1 VVEAAVSPG
10 GLRPRLVTVWLALA
24 ALVAAIVAIEH
35 ADLVRPRPGGDGRAD
50 PHLLLPV
57 PVDHLGAI
65 EVAHAGRLHRFER
78 DAAGAWFYHGVHT
91 GSEGVHAHTSD
102 PALAARIERAVA
114 AFGRTRI
121 ERQFALGASA
131 GDYGV
136 AVPETLILVYR
147 PHDPQ
152 PLVQYA
158 VGDVAPDTFSRYVQV
173 VGSSAVVTIP
183 NYQIDNLLALIQS
196 VGGPSDQDRAP
207 RARAPARRDG
217 SAQPGPRG
225 GLRHGVVARAHDAG
239 HGRGSEPDG
248 GRRPRPARGRR
259 RGRRADLALL
269 PPGPH
274 EPRPLD
280 RVAARPD
287 ALPGSSSFADRAWE
301 RGRDRASRP

>member
-1 VVEAAVSPG
+1 VRAG
-10 GLRPRLVTVWLALA
+10 GLRPRLVTVWLVLA
-24 ALVAAIVAIEH
+24 GLVAAIVALER
-35 ADLVRPRPGGDGRAD
+35 AALVRPRPGGDGRAD

-57 PVDHLGAI
+57 PVDRLGAI

-114 AFGRTRI
+114 ALGRTRI

-136 AVPETLILVYR
+136 TMPETLILVYR

-158 VGDVAPDTFSRYVQV
+158 VGDVAPDTLSRYLQV

-183 NYQIDNLLALIQS
+183 NYQITNLLALIQS
-196 VGGPSDQDRAP
+196 VGGPSGPDRLVDRA
-207 RARAPARRDG
+207 R
-217 SAQPGPRG
+217 
-225 GLRHGVVARAHDAG
+225 
-239 HGRGSEPDG
+239 
-248 GRRPRPARGRR
+248 
-259 RGRRADLALL
+259 
-269 PPGPH
+269 
-274 EPRPLD
+274 
-280 RVAARPD
+280 
-287 ALPGSSSFADRAWE
+287 E